1 MKPVSKRKD
10 LRHSRLYYINWIRN
24 EYRPHWRM
32 VLLLLFMTLLSTII
46 AVLFPM
52 VLKHII
58 DNLVAGL
65 NSFQAGKT
73 TIEAALGE
81 RNRMLLMLLA
91 MGLGPVFS
99 GIYTNFRA
107 RMNVAFEM
115 YYREKFFAEILSKG
129 HRFFLKF
136 RTGDLVTR
144 LTEDIRTNPP
154 GLSWLCCSGI
164 FRAVNSAS
172 IIFFCVISMGLL
184 HWKLA
189 LLACVPLPIMLFIF
203 IKLETN
209 FGENFKEVQEGMSE
223 GNDFLEAAY
232 SGVKIITSFNA
243 RRPQMKLFDNL
254 LQKRIGQEM
263 RVDSLWGM
271 FMVFFEFLNYVGEIM
286 VLIFGGIM
294 VIRGTLTLGTYYAF
308 FSYLGMIIYPLM
320 DIPMMLVTLTQACVS
335 IDRLEDMQEADR
347 VWQDLDVDG
356 TTDIESIDSL
366 TFENVSF
373 KHNTFEKSGDSDN
386 LEKPDKAEKSEKPDT
401 SFVIAAAKSGEGQTA
416 QVVADQ
422 QPFSFK
428 DLSFTVRKGEKVAI
442 VGQIGSGKTTLLNL
456 ISGVM
461 KPDGGSVSINDL
473 PLPQI
478 RKQSFRDKIGY
489 IQQEPVIF
497 SESIKTNIDFWRNQP
512 DELIH
517 SCARLAQFEREV
529 NAFPGGFTEPVGQ
542 RGVTLS
548 GGQRQRLSIAR
559 ALVGRPQLLLMDD
572 ITASLDASNEKK
584 LWADLDREYGAITC
598 LIVTH
603 RMATAMMAD
612 RIIVLKD
619 GRIEATGTHDELMLQ
634 SATYRDLAHA

>member
-1 MKPVSKRKD
+1 MKNSSQKKD
-10 LRHSRLYYINWIRN
+10 LRHSRTYYIKWIWN

-32 VLLLLFMTLLSTII
+32 VLFLLFLTFLSTII

-58 DNLVAGL
+58 DTLVAGL
-65 NSFQAGKT
+65 KSFQAGQT
-73 TIEAALGE
+73 TLEMARDE

-99 GIYTNFRA
+99 GIYPYFRA
-107 RMNVAFEM
+107 RMNVTFEM
-115 YYREKFFAEILSKG
+115 YYREKFFAEILAKG

-172 IIFFCVISMGLL
+172 IIFFCVVSMALL
-184 HWKLA
+184 NWKLA
-189 LLACVPLPIMLFIF
+189 LLACVPLPIMLSIF
-203 IKLETN
+203 IMLETS
-209 FGENFKEVQEGMSE
+209 FGKSFKESQEGMSE

-232 SGVKIITSFNA
+232 SGIKIISSFNA
-243 RRPQMKLFDNL
+243 QQPQRELFDKL
-254 LQKRIGQEM
+254 LRRRVGQEM
-263 RVDSLWGM
+263 RVDTLWGM
-271 FMVFFEFLNYVGEIM
+271 FMVFFEFLNYVGEIL

-294 VIRGTLTLGTYYAF
+294 VIRGSLSLGTYYAF

-335 IDRLEDMQEADR
+335 IDRLEDLQEADKA
-347 VWQDLDVDG
+347 WQELDVDG
-356 TTDIESIDSL
+356 ATEIASIDSIG
-366 TFENVSF
+366 FADVSF
-373 KHNTFEKSGDSDN
+373 RHNTLEK
-386 LEKPDKAEKSEKPDT
+386 LEKPKSD
-401 SFVIAAAKSGEGQTA
+401 QTD
-416 QVVADQ
+416 ADGKVEQ
-422 QPFSFK
+422 EPFSFRN
-428 DLSFTVRKGEKVAI
+428 LNFIIRRGEKVAV

-461 KPDGGSVSINDL
+461 KPDEGVISINGL
-473 PLPQI
+473 PLPAI

-512 DELIH
+512 EELIQ
-517 SCARLAQFEREV
+517 SCARLAQFEKEV
-529 NAFPGGFTEPVGQ
+529 MAFPGGFTEPVGQ

-572 ITASLDASNEKK
+572 ITASLDAANEKK
-584 LWADLDREYGAITC
+584 LWADLEHEYGSITC

-619 GRIEATGTHDELMLQ
+619 GRIEATGTHEELMES

>member
-1 MKPVSKRKD
+1 MKHEKRKD
-10 LRHSRLYYINWIRN
+10 LRHTRAYYIKWIWN

-32 VLLLLFMTLLSTII
+32 VMFLLFLTFLSTII

-58 DNLVAGL
+58 DSLVTGL
-65 NSFQAGKT
+65 KSFQAGT
-73 TIEAALGE
+73 TSVEAAQGE

-99 GIYTNFRA
+99 GIYPYFRA
-107 RMNVAFEM
+107 RMNVTFEM
-115 YYREKFFAEILSKG
+115 YFRERFFAEILSKG

-172 IIFFCVISMGLL
+172 IIFFCVISMALL

-189 LLACVPLPIMLFIF
+189 LVACIPLPIMLFIF
-203 IKLETN
+203 IKLETS
-209 FGENFKEVQEGMSE
+209 FGETFKEAQEGMSE

-232 SGVKIITSFNA
+232 SGVKIIASFNA
-243 RRPQMKLFDNL
+243 RQPQQRLFDKL
-254 LQKRIGQEM
+254 LEKRIGQEI
-263 RVDSLWGM
+263 RVDSLWGL

-294 VIRGTLTLGTYYAF
+294 VIRGSLTLGTYYAF

-335 IDRLEDMQEADR
+335 IDRLEDMQQADR
-347 VWQDLDVDG
+347 AWQELDVDG
-356 TTDIESIDSL
+356 STEIATIESLS
-366 TFENVSF
+366 FENVSF
-373 KHNTFEKSGDSDN
+373 RHSTLEK
-386 LEKPDKAEKSEKPDT
+386 LEKPEATATGGEEKVEQ
-401 SFVIAAAKSGEGQTA
+401 E
-416 QVVADQ
+416 
-422 QPFSFK
+422 PFAF
-428 DLSFTVRKGEKVAI
+428 DNLNFTIRKGEKVAI

-461 KPDGGSVSINDL
+461 KPDGGTVTINGL
-473 PLPQI
+473 PLPEI

-497 SESIKTNIDFWRNQP
+497 SESIRTNIDFWRNQS
-512 DELIH
+512 DELIQ
-517 SCARLAQFEREV
+517 SCARLAQFDREV
-529 NAFPGGFTEPVGQ
+529 LSFPGGYTEPVGQ

-572 ITASLDASNEKK
+572 ITASLDAANEKK
-584 LWADLDREYGAITC
+584 LWADLDRECGSITC

-619 GRIEATGTHDELMLQ
+619 GRIEATGTHDELMQ
-634 SATYRDLAHA
+634 SCETYRHLSHA